1 LGKIRII
8 AIIRVKMI
16 LLKPNIVNKVALT
29 LWERAI
35 IIAPYYL
42 FTLTSKQ
49 SKEVVSFIGVDST
62 THVYRY
68 NLFLIEVKN
77 NPNLLNNEVNL
88 TLGDEYDY
96 VIREQ
101 SSSTNLN
108 TALAGGIVEVG
119 ILTYNNQ
126 YATRTEY
133 ERGYTPRAVYQR

>member
-1 LGKIRII
+1 LGKIQII
-8 AIIRVKMI
+8 AIIRVEMI

-29 LWERAI
+29 LWERAT

-68 NLFLIEVKN
+68 NLFLIEVKT

-108 TALAGGIVEVG
+108 PALAGGIVEVG

>member
-1 LGKIRII
+1 
-8 AIIRVKMI
+8 MI

-29 LWERAI
+29 LWERAT

-49 SKEVVSFIGVDST
+49 SKQVVSFIGVDST

-68 NLFLIEVKN
+68 NLFLIEVKS

-108 TALAGGIVEVG
+108 PSLAGGIVEVG